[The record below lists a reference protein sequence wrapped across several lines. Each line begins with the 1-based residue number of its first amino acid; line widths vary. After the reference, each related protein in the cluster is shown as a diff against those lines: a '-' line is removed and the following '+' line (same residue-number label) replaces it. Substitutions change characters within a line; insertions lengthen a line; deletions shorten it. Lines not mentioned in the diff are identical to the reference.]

1 MPMFIPNLFTE
12 EEYIELGNVSTMLK
26 EHKCICSRSKTF
38 IPNATSWIEGLSA
51 IMSKEWTEVE
61 SSSSIIQIYH
71 DSRILLCSI
80 GDATPLE
87 IFYDMKVRVNVM
99 SKILADHIALGEP
112 LTFSRKELKWIEA
125 R

>member
-1 MPMFIPNLFTE
+1 
-12 EEYIELGNVSTMLK
+12 
-26 EHKCICSRSKTF
+26 
-38 IPNATSWIEGLSA
+38 
-51 IMSKEWTEVE
+51 MSKEWTEVE

-71 DSRILLCSI
+71 DSTILLCSI

-112 LTFSRKELKWIEA
+112 LTFSRKHLKWIEA